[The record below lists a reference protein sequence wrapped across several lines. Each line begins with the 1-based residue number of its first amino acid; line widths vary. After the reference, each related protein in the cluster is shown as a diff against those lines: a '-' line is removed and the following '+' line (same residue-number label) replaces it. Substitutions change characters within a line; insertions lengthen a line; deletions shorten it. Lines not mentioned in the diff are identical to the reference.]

1 MQNQLINQSI
11 NEWFRQRDFLGVV
24 YRIEGGEEFDLVDPV
39 RAHHPLGRVGFA
51 LFHQKS
57 PRDTGIVGMW
67 QAQAT
72 PKPII
77 MEAPEANHSD
87 FSGLVA
93 HQQDALRFLE
103 VIV

>member
-1 MQNQLINQSI
+1 M
-11 NEWFRQRDFLGVV
+11 
-24 YRIEGGEEFDLVDPV
+24 VDPV
-39 RAHHPLGRVGFA
+39 RAHHPLGQVRFA
-51 LFHQKS
+51 LFHQKG

-77 MEAPEANHSD
+77 MEALEANHSD

-103 VIV
+103 VIVQAKDRTLQADYAEAQVQLGVVVIVEMHFSG